1 MITQLRKSVNI
12 TRALIVNDI
21 STHSPVLTEYKGDQS
36 NAHNAL
42 AASSSPCT
50 IVEVESSILG
60 GTFGSGRKLQVT
72 YAHMYAKYGTNEENK
87 TIFLLQT
94 VIQSADV

>member
-1 MITQLRKSVNI
+1 LITQLRKSVNI

-21 STHSPVLTEYKGDQS
+21 STHSPVLTEYNGDQS

-60 GTFGSGRKLQVT
+60 GTFGSGRKSQVT
-72 YAHMYAKYGTNEENK
+72 YGTHEENK
-87 TIFLLQT
+87 TISLLQT
-94 VIQSADV
+94 AMQSAGV